1 MNAKDEILARVRSA
15 LRDVPGNVAVA
26 EDSPVD
32 WKYGQQVDV
41 GDVIETF
48 IERVIDYKATVI
60 KCPVADVPAEIA
72 KGLKALEVKSVVIG
86 DGVDEK
92 WREAIEGAG
101 AKLYIDTPGQQLSA
115 LELNEVDAV
124 VSAAAA
130 GSAETGTIVLDHR
143 PDQGRRALSLVPD
156 SLICVIRADQVYS
169 SVPEVVT
176 KLGPSVKEDG
186 LPLTWISGPSATS
199 DIELSR
205 VEGVHGPRNLY
216 VIVQE

>member
-15 LRDVPGNVAVA
+15 LRDVPADVSI
-26 EDSPVD
+26 EDDAPVD
-32 WKYGQQVDV
+32 WKYGQPVEVGPVVD
-41 GDVIETF
+41 TF

-60 KCPVADVPAEIA
+60 KAAKADVPAEIA
-72 KGLKALEVKSVVIG
+72 KALKVLEVSSVVIG
-86 DGVDEK
+86 DGVDLD
-92 WREAIEGAG
+92 WRKAIEGAG
-101 AKLYIDTPGQQLSA
+101 AKLYVDTPAQQLTA
-115 LELNEVDAV
+115 MELNEIDAV

-199 DIELSR
+199 DIELKR

-216 VIVQE
+216 VIVEE

>member
-15 LRDVPGNVAVA
+15 LRDVPADVSI
-26 EDSPVD
+26 EDDAPVD
-32 WKYGQQVDV
+32 WKYGQPVEVGPVVD
-41 GDVIETF
+41 TF
-48 IERVIDYKATVI
+48 IERVIDYKATVV
-60 KCPVADVPAEIA
+60 KAAKADVPAEIA
-72 KGLKALEVKSVVIG
+72 KALKALEISSVVIG
-86 DGVDEK
+86 DGVDQA
-92 WREAIEGAG
+92 WRDAIEGAG
-101 AKLYIDTPGQQLSA
+101 AKLFVDTPSHQLTA
-115 LELNEVDAV
+115 MELNEIDAV

-176 KLGPSVKEDG
+176 KLAPSVKEDG

-199 DIELSR
+199 DIELKR

-216 VIVQE
+216 VIVEE